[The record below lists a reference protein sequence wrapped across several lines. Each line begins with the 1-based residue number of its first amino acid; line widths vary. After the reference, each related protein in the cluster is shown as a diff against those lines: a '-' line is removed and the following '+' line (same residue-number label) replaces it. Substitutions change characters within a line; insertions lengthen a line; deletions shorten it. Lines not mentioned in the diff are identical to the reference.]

1 MNCKEVFALESIRQI
16 KTRIISIKSTQ
27 KIIKAM
33 NLISSVKLGK
43 MKKQASESKLFPEQ
57 LLLTLGRLMSQSG
70 LEDFTHP
77 LLEKYPNKKI
87 GYCIFSSDRGLCG
100 GYNHA
105 VFAAAEKHLSQQKQ
119 PVEIFALGKMAA
131 QYFSKAGYEIRFE
144 ESGFY
149 QDRIDYQHTR
159 FLAREMQ
166 KLYSSGKYEKIYFV
180 YNDFISVL
188 KQEVRIYQALPLNAL
203 VASVSSTQEIDYFF
217 DTPLLALA
225 ESMLQEYWD
234 GLIYAVAI
242 AAKTAEYASRM
253 RAMDAASK
261 NASEMLK
268 DLQLRYNRIRQ
279 GLITSQI
286 IEIAVA
292 ADLMLNED

>member
-1 MNCKEVFALESIRQI
+1 MESVRTI
-16 KTRIISIKSTQ
+16 KNRITSITSTQ

-43 MKKQASESKLFPEQ
+43 MKKQASDSKLFPEE
-57 LLLTLGRLMSQSG
+57 LLLTLGRLMAQSD

-77 LLEKYPNKKI
+77 LLAKYPNKKI

-100 GYNHA
+100 SYNQA
-105 VFAAAEKHLSQQKQ
+105 VFTAAEKHISQQKQ
-119 PVEIFALGKMAA
+119 SVEIFALGKMAA
-131 QYFSKAGYEIRFE
+131 QYFSKRDYNIRFE

-149 QDRIDYQHTR
+149 QDKIDYQHTR

-180 YNDFISVL
+180 YNDFVSVL
-188 KQEVRIYQALPLNAL
+188 KQEEMVYQALPLNAL
-203 VASVSSTQEIDYFF
+203 VASVTNKVERDYYF
-217 DTPLLALA
+217 DTPLQALA

-234 GLIYAVAI
+234 GLIYSVAI
-242 AAKTAEYASRM
+242 AAKTAEFAARM
-253 RAMDAASK
+253 KAMDSANK
-261 NASEMLK
+261 NATEMLR